1 MKWGQPISVP
11 RTFNASLGME
21 AAITQW
27 EKEWP
32 YRHLM
37 ILLVGTF
44 QKAPLNSHL
53 GQHLDSRIWDTLGD
67 FTMLGGSV

>member
-11 RTFNASLGME
+11 RTFDASMAVS
-21 AAITQW
+21 AAI
-27 EKEWP
+27 EKEIP
-32 YRHLM
+32 YRHLHC
-37 ILLVGTF
+37 LLTGTLS
-44 QKAPLNSHL
+44 KAPLNSHL